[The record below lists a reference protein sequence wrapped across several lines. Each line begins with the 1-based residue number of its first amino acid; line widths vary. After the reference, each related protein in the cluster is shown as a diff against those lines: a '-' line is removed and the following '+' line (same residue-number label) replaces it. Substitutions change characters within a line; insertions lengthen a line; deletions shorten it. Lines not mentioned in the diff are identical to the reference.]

1 MIGLIFG
8 ETDLPK
14 IILKKIKTKK
24 IKYLIVDL
32 STKGNFKKDK
42 NSFKASIGQF
52 GKIINILKNN
62 NCKKVLFA
70 GKVKRPNFSKLR
82 LDLKGIYYIPRIIK
96 KSKLGDAAILKE
108 IINILSKEKIKT
120 ISSIA
125 FNNEL
130 ALKSG
135 IYTKTHPN
143 NMDNVD
149 IIIAKKVLKKS
160 GEYNYSQGAII
171 REQKLIAIEG
181 KDGTHKM
188 LLKCKRKKKG
198 KNGVLVKFPKPKQ
211 DIRIDLPTIGL
222 ETIKQCRK
230 VGLKGLVLKAKK
242 NIFLDKQKSISY
254 ANKNNMFIKVE
265 R

>member
-181 KDGTHKM
+181 KDGTHQM

>member
-1 MIGLIFG
+1 MIGLIVG

-14 IILKKIKTKK
+14 IILKKIKKKK

-32 STKGNFKKDK
+32 SAKRNFKKDK

-143 NMDNVD
+143 NRDNID
-149 IIIAKKVLKKS
+149 ITIAKKVLKKT
-160 GEYNYSQGAII
+160 GDYNYSQGAII
-171 REQKLIAIEG
+171 REKKLIAIEG
-181 KDGTHKM
+181 KDGTHQM

-230 VGLKGLVLKAKK
+230 VGLKGLVLKAKQ